1 MIFVLAKTETI
12 HIDCIMYILENV
24 HVTTQHYSLIISP
37 KGKNMAFELKKNRYA
52 YQSE

>member
-24 HVTTQHYSLIISP
+24 HVTTALFTYHNSP
-37 KGKNMAFELKKNRYA
+37 KGKIWRI
-52 YQSE
+52 